1 MRQRLVHWLPRL
13 VLAPAIVG
21 LTVVLLTTVPVWL
34 MVAAFLSPLVP
45 GRLRPLRLLWLGLI
59 HLVLESLLLVE
70 MFGLWIASG
79 FGWAIRRPFFERI
92 HYDLVGTYLRVM
104 FREVRR
110 VLKLS
115 IDVRG
120 PAPDAFPG
128 EPLLVCCRHAGP
140 GDSVIVMHALINWYA
155 REPRVVLKDTM
166 AWDPAV
172 GIILHRLPSSFIS
185 PDPGDHGDSVE
196 EEIARLATGLD
207 ANDGFVIFPEGGNFT
222 PRRRIRAIESLRR
235 RGHHVMAARAEEMR
249 HVLAPRPGGVLA
261 AMRAAP
267 DADILMVA
275 HTGLDHM
282 LTVADVWRELPM
294 DKTIIMQWWRV
305 PREEIP
311 PGRDAQI
318 DWLFGWWEHIDDWV
332 DANRPA

>member
-1 MRQRLVHWLPRL
+1 MRKVLEHWLRRL
-13 VLAPAIVG
+13 VLAPAVIVV
-21 LTVVLLTTVPVWL
+21 TVLFVSTVPL
-34 MVAAFLSPLVP
+34 GLIIASFLSPIVP
-45 GRLRPLRLLWLGLI
+45 GRLRPLRLLWLLTT
-59 HLVLESLLLVE
+59 HLVLESLLLLE
-70 MFGLWIASG
+70 MFGLWVASG

-104 FREVRR
+104 FHEARR

-115 IDVRG
+115 VDVRG

-140 GDSVIVMHALINWYA
+140 GDSLILVHALINWYR

-166 AWDPAV
+166 AWDPAI

-185 PDPGDHGDSVE
+185 PKPGERGARVE
-196 EEIARLATGLD
+196 KEIARLATGLD

-222 PRRRIRAIESLRR
+222 PQRRARAIESLRQ
-235 RGHHVMAARAEEMR
+235 RGHARMADRAEELR
-249 HVLAPRPGGVLA
+249 HVLAPKPGGVLA
-261 AMRAAP
+261 AMDAAP

-294 DKTIIMQWWRV
+294 DKAIIMQWWRV
-305 PREEIP
+305 PREDIP
-311 PGRDAQI
+311 SGRDAQI
-318 DWLFGWWEHIDDWV
+318 DWLYDWWEHIDDWI
-332 DANRPA
+332 DEHQPT